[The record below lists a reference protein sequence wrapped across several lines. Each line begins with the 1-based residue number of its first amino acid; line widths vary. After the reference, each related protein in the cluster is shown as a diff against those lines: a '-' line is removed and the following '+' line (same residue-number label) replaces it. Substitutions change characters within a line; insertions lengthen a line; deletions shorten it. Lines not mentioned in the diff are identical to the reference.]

1 MVVERVFVTLNS
13 LSSGFTAFNRSL
25 LEKTIVMK
33 VILQKYFNISFI
45 FLELKGILEIVLD
58 GFFICFRASTKL

>member
-1 MVVERVFVTLNS
+1 MEMKSIMVVERTFVTLNS

-33 VILQKYFNISFI
+33 VILQKYFNI
-45 FLELKGILEIVLD
+45 
-58 GFFICFRASTKL
+58 FFWS